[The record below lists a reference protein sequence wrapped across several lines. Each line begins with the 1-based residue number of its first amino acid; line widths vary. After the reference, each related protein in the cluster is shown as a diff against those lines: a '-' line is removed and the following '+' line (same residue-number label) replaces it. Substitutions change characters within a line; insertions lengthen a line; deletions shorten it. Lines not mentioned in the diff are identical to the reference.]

1 MAIELAGIQLS
12 KITGIK
18 TLEQTGFVRYAVPG
32 MEGELTQNLGR
43 PSVRLQIQGI
53 HYGPDAEESLEQLRE
68 MHFKKDPVEFL
79 ADIIGKSFFSLVVLN
94 RFEVLQKASA
104 PDQYSF
110 LMEIVEY
117 KEPPKPV
124 LLDTKGVD
132 LGILSE
138 AASFMNAFMLPDM
151 LALPEI
157 SDPTVPMKGMLD
169 EVLKTMEPVENEES
183 TLIEIF
189 GTT

>member
-1 MAIELAGIQLS
+1 MALELGGIKLS
-12 KITGIK
+12 KITGIR

-53 HYGPDAEESLEQLRE
+53 HYGPNAAEGLEELRK
-68 MHFKKDPVEFL
+68 MHFNKDPVEFL
-79 ADIIGKSFFSLVVLN
+79 ADVIGRSFFALVVLN
-94 RFEVLQKASA
+94 RFEVVQEAGA

-110 LMEIVEY
+110 LLEIVEY

-124 LLDTKGVD
+124 LLDIKGVD
-132 LGILSE
+132 VGILGE
-138 AASFMNAFMLPDM
+138 AQSFMSAFMLPDM
-151 LALPEI
+151 IKLPEI
-157 SDPTVPMKGMLD
+157 SDPTTPMEGMLT
-169 EVLKTMEPVENEES
+169 EVQTTMKLLENEES

-189 GTT
+189 GTA